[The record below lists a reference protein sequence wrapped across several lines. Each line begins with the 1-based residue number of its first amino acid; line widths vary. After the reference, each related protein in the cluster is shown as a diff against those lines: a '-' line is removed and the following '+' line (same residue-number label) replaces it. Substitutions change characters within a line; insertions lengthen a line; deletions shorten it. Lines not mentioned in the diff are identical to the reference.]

1 MYITLVL
8 YNIDNNII
16 PDVVSDYLLSL
27 NIFHNVIG
35 LSELKNEINKKD
47 NYFLIAIIGIKGF
60 DIFDYN
66 SKLYI
71 ELHNFINYNNIGVLN
86 FEQVTEKNRMNYI
99 ATIIKKFNN
108 LKIFDYSYENILFI
122 KEYLKHYNIKYE
134 NEIIHLPYQFNLK
147 ENLILKKNDEYL
159 YDIGIINAEIKKH
172 ESNKDDIIYLR
183 SEIYHKLL
191 DDKKYKIKN
200 IMGWGEER
208 DNMINKCK
216 IILNVHHFQ
225 FFEIHESIRCD
236 RLVFAKKIIVS
247 DYSKYYDKLDTCNNI
262 FYEKYENLI
271 TLCYK
276 ILENFDG
283 YNKIVQNLDVLSII
297 NKRKEAIQNI
307 KFD

>member
-27 NIFHNVIG
+27 NIFHNVIS

-47 NYFLIAIIGIKGF
+47 NFFLIAIIGIQGLCIINNNLEVLDDFK
-60 DIFDYN
+60 
-66 SKLYI
+66 
-71 ELHNFINYNNIGVLN
+71 NYNNIGILN

-99 ATIIKKFNN
+99 VSIIKKFNN
-108 LKIFDYSYENILFI
+108 FKIFDYSYENILFI

-159 YDIGIINAEIKKH
+159 YDIGIINAEIKKDK
-172 ESNKDDIIYLR
+172 SNNNDLIYLR

-200 IMGWGEER
+200 ILGWGEER
-208 DNMINKCK
+208 DNIINKCK
-216 IILNVHHFQ
+216 IILNVHNFKC
-225 FFEIHESIRCD
+225 FNIHESIRCD
-236 RLVFAKKIIVS
+236 RLVFAKKIVVS
-247 DYSKYYDKLDTCNNI
+247 DYSKYYDKLDICNNI

-276 ILENFDG
+276 ILENFDE
-283 YNKIVQNLDVLSII
+283 YNKIVKNLDILSII

>member
-16 PDVVSDYLLSL
+16 PAVVSDYLLSL

-47 NYFLIAIIGIKGF
+47 SFFLIAIIGIQGLCIVDNNLEVLDDFK
-60 DIFDYN
+60 
-66 SKLYI
+66 
-71 ELHNFINYNNIGVLN
+71 NYNNIGILN

-99 ATIIKKFNN
+99 VSIIKKFNN
-108 LKIFDYSYENILFI
+108 FKIFDYSYENILFI

-159 YDIGIINAEIKKH
+159 YDIGIINAEIKKN
-172 ESNKDDIIYLR
+172 ESNNNDLIYMR
-183 SEIYHKLL
+183 NEIYHKLL

-208 DNMINKCK
+208 DNIINKCK
-216 IILNVHHFQ
+216 IILNVHNFKC
-225 FFEIHESIRCD
+225 FNIHESIRCD

-276 ILENFDG
+276 ILETFDK
-283 YNKIVQNLDVLSII
+283 YNKIVQNLDTLSII
-297 NKRKEAIQNI
+297 NKRRETIENI

>member
-35 LSELKNEINKKD
+35 LSELKNEINKK
-47 NYFLIAIIGIKGF
+47 NSFFLIAIIGALQC
-60 DIFDYN
+60 
-66 SKLYI
+66 SKLNNDSKV
-71 ELHNFINYNNIGVLN
+71 LDDFKNYNNIGILN
-86 FEQVTEKNRMNYI
+86 FEQVTVQNRMNYI
-99 ATIIKKFNN
+99 VSIIKKYKNF
-108 LKIFDYSYENILFI
+108 KIFDYSYENILFI

-159 YDIGIINAEIKKH
+159 YDIGIINAEIKKE
-172 ESNKDDIIYLR
+172 ESNKNDLIYMR
-183 SEIYHKLL
+183 NEIYHKLL
-191 DDKKYKIKN
+191 DDKKFKIKN

-216 IILNVHHFQ
+216 IILNVHHFKC
-225 FFEIHESIRCD
+225 FNIHESIRCD

-276 ILENFDG
+276 ILENFDE
-283 YNKIVQNLDVLSII
+283 YNKMVQNLNVLFII
-297 NKRKEAIQNI
+297 NKRKETIQNI

>member
-35 LSELKNEINKKD
+35 LSELKNEINKK
-47 NYFLIAIIGIKGF
+47 NSFFLIAIIGAVQC
-60 DIFDYN
+60 
-66 SKLYI
+66 SKLNNDSKV
-71 ELHNFINYNNIGVLN
+71 LDDFKNYNNIGILN
-86 FEQVTEKNRMNYI
+86 FEQVTVQNRMNYI
-99 ATIIKKFNN
+99 VSIIKKYKNF
-108 LKIFDYSYENILFI
+108 KIFDYSYENILFI

-159 YDIGIINAEIKKH
+159 YDIGIINAEIKKDK
-172 ESNKDDIIYLR
+172 SNNNDLIYLR
-183 SEIYHKLL
+183 NEIYHKLL

-208 DNMINKCK
+208 DNIINKCK
-216 IILNVHHFQ
+216 IILNVHNFKC
-225 FFEIHESIRCD
+225 FNIHESIRCD

-247 DYSKYYDKLDTCNNI
+247 DYSKYYDKLDICNNI

-276 ILENFDG
+276 ILENFDE
-283 YNKIVQNLDVLSII
+283 YNKIVKNLDVLSII
-297 NKRKEAIQNI
+297 NKRRETIENI

>member
-27 NIFHNVIG
+27 NIFHNVIS

-47 NYFLIAIIGIKGF
+47 NFFLIAIIGIQGLCIINNNLEVLDDLK
-60 DIFDYN
+60 
-66 SKLYI
+66 
-71 ELHNFINYNNIGVLN
+71 NYNNIGILN

-99 ATIIKKFNN
+99 VSIIKKFNN
-108 LKIFDYSYENILFI
+108 FKIFDYSYENILFI

-134 NEIIHLPYQFNLK
+134 NEIIHLKNKFNLK
-147 ENLILKKNDEYL
+147 EKKKIKKNDEYL
-159 YDIGIINAEIKKH
+159 YDIGIINAEIKKDK
-172 ESNKDDIIYLR
+172 SNNNDLIYLR

-200 IMGWGEER
+200 ILGWGEER
-208 DNMINKCK
+208 DNIINKCK
-216 IILNVHHFQ
+216 IILNVHNFKC
-225 FFEIHESIRCD
+225 FNIHESIRCD
-236 RLVFAKKIIVS
+236 RLVFAKKIVVS
-247 DYSKYYDKLDTCNNI
+247 DYSKYYDKLDICNNI

-276 ILENFDG
+276 ILENFDE
-283 YNKIVQNLDVLSII
+283 NKKIVKNLDILSII